1 MLIAGL
7 GSLGRWGAE
16 APGAEAHHSTRRAL
30 VGDYYVEV
38 GGKEAPLS
46 HAYQFCFREGVLASK
61 VLSVGMVFA
70 D

>member
-1 MLIAGL
+1 
-7 GSLGRWGAE
+7 
-16 APGAEAHHSTRRAL
+16 